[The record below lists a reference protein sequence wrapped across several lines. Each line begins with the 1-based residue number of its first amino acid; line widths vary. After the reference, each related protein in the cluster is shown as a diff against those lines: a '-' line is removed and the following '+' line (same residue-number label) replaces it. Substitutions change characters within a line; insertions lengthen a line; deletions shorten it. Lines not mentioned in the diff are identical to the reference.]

1 MNDLVVGVVA
11 NYNAQPNY
19 ADTELIPNIIKFIDL
34 NFAREGYGF
43 VTPGQLRNEM
53 KRDSVFVARLG
64 GEIVGVRIGKN
75 TVYNLC
81 VSKTHRKLGIGKKL
95 LECSVPNA
103 IRVKS
108 KPVGHLSKDQRD
120 NFKNPEGFYERCGF
134 DFSHQDYSRNFFAGD
149 SKTGD
154 RVYYKQGKEKH
165 IRVYIPADMVDLL
178 ARSEEYA
185 LIHFGYI
192 SRRML

>member
-1 MNDLVVGVVA
+1 MNGLTVSVA
-11 NYNAQPNY
+11 PNYNAQPNY
-19 ADTELIPNIIKFIDL
+19 MDMELIPKLIKFIDH

-43 VTPGQLRNEM
+43 VTPGQLRNEL
-53 KRDSVFVARLG
+53 KRDSVFVARLD

-81 VSKTHRKLGIGKKL
+81 VSKKHRKMGIGRKL
-95 LECSVPNA
+95 LECSVPQA

-108 KPVGHLSKDQRD
+108 KPVGHLSKNQREE
-120 NFKNPEGFYERCGF
+120 FKNPEEFYERCGF

-149 SKTGD
+149 SKSGN

-165 IRVYIPADMVDLL
+165 IRVYIPADRIDLL

-185 LIHFGYI
+185 FIHFGYV